1 MTAVDTPGRSPSPGA
16 VGPEDLDTTRRA
28 RLVSGGGTFRTSAE
42 PVLGLRPIVTSDGPI
57 GVRGERWDETDTA
70 LALPSPTAMA
80 ASWDEELVRELGAL
94 LAAEARR
101 KGVDVLLAPTLNLHR
116 SPFAGRNFECFAED
130 PLLTGRIGAAYV
142 RGVQG
147 GGVAATAKHYVG
159 NESETERLTL
169 DAVID
174 ERTLREVYLAP
185 FEAAVRAGVWAV
197 MSAYNGV
204 NGRSMSESPL
214 LAEPLKGEWG
224 FDGLVVSDWGAVRST
239 EAAGAA
245 AVDLAMPGPN
255 EHWGERLAEA
265 VRAGRVPES
274 ALDDKVRR
282 LLRLARRVGALDG
295 TLGGTLDDMRDGAPV
310 RTRSVREPAADRA
323 LLRRAAAAGAVLLTN
338 RGGTLPLD
346 PKRLRRI
353 AVLGPG
359 AAAARIQGGGSASV
373 YPSAVVSPLD
383 GIRAA
388 LPEDVELTHAAGVR
402 TSVRPTPVTAA
413 DCRNPVTGGTGVHV
427 RFLDAAGAVLH
438 TEDRPSGRSFEV
450 DEAVDLTA
458 LHSVELRTVLR
469 APAAGRWRLGV
480 VGLGAVRLRVDG
492 RTALD
497 DYVPPESDDPTY
509 LHVAPSFRQ
518 AEVELAAGQEVELAA
533 RRTVE
538 PGHGRVVALTADAP
552 AGIPEEELA
561 AAVALAREA
570 DAVVVVV
577 GTSEQHESE
586 GFDRT
591 ALGLPG
597 AQNALVGAVAAAN
610 PATVVVVNSG
620 GPVLMPW
627 RGEAAAVLLG
637 WFPGQEGG
645 DALADVLF
653 GRAEPGGRL
662 PATWP
667 ATGDGP
673 AVAGTRPRDGVL
685 AYREGLHLGH
695 RGWLRA
701 GAEPAYWFGHGLGYG
716 RWEYLA
722 VEVPQR
728 VAPGTGFTVRA
739 VLRNTGVR
747 SSREV
752 VQVYLARPGSSVDRP
767 VRWLAGFAAVRAEP
781 EQRVE
786 ARIEVAPR
794 ALAHWSVEE
803 RRWLAERGGFTVLVG
818 PSCGEVPLSATV
830 EVVAA
835 RGPGPAVAG

>member
-1 MTAVDTPGRSPSPGA
+1 MTAIDTPVPRRA
-16 VGPEDLDTTRRA
+16 VADGLDTTRKA
-28 RLVSGGGTFRTSAE
+28 RLVSGGGTFRTSGE
-42 PVLGLRPIVTSDGPI
+42 PALGLRPVVTSDGPI

-80 ASWDEELVRELGAL
+80 ASWDEELVERLGAV

-101 KGVDVLLAPTLNLHR
+101 KGVDMLLAPTLNLHR

-130 PLLTGRIGAAYV
+130 PLLTGRIGAAYI
-142 RGVQG
+142 RGLQG

-169 DAVID
+169 DAAID

-204 NGRSMSESPL
+204 NGRAMSESPL
-214 LAEPLKGEWG
+214 LDEPLKGEWG

-245 AVDLAMPGPN
+245 GVDLAMPGPN

-265 VRAGRVPES
+265 VRAGSVPEA

-282 LLRLARRVGALDG
+282 LLRLARRVGALG
-295 TLGGTLDDMRDGAPV
+295 EAAPV
-310 RTRSVREPAADRA
+310 SASAAGGAAGEDARP
-323 LLRRAAAAGAVLLTN
+323 LLRRAAAAGAVLLEN
-338 RGGTLPLD
+338 RGGLLPLD
-346 PKRLRRI
+346 PARLRRI
-353 AVLGPG
+353 AVIGPN

-373 YPSAVVSPLD
+373 YPASAVSPLD

-388 LPEDVELTHAAGVR
+388 LPDGVEIRHAAGVR
-402 TSVRPTPVTAA
+402 TSVRPQPVGPA
-413 DCRNPVTGGTGVHV
+413 DCRNPVTGAPGVHV
-427 RFLDAAGAVLH
+427 RFLDAEGAVLH
-438 TEDRPSGRSFEV
+438 HEDRPSGRSFEI
-450 DEAVDLTA
+450 DETVDLSA

-480 VGLGAVRLRVDG
+480 VGLGSVSLQADG
-492 RTALD
+492 RTVLD
-497 DYVPPESDDPTY
+497 TYAEPESDDPTY
-509 LHVAPSFRQ
+509 LHVAPAFRQ
-518 AEVELAAGQEVELAA
+518 AGVELAQGQEVELLA
-533 RRTVE
+533 RRIVE
-538 PGHGRVVALTADAP
+538 PGHGKVVALTADAP
-552 AGIPEEELA
+552 AGTPEEEFA
-561 AAVALAREA
+561 AAVALARGA

-586 GFDRT
+586 GFDRDT
-591 ALGLPG
+591 LELPG
-597 AQNALVGAVAAAN
+597 GQDALVSAVAAAN

-627 RGEAAAVLLG
+627 RGEAGAVLLG

-645 DALADVLF
+645 DGLADVLF

-667 ATGDGP
+667 ATGHGP
-673 AVAGTRPRDGVL
+673 AVLGTRPLDGVL
-685 AYREGLHLGH
+685 AYREGLDIGH

-716 RWEYLA
+716 SWEYLA
-722 VEVPQR
+722 VEVPR
-728 VAPGTGFTVRA
+728 RIAPGTGFAVRA
-739 VLRNTGVR
+739 VLRNTGR
-747 SSREV
+747 RGSREV
-752 VQVYLARPGSSVDRP
+752 VQVYLARPGSAVARP

-781 EQRVE
+781 GQRVE

-794 ALAHWSVEE
+794 ALAHWSVGE
-803 RRWLAERGGFTVLVG
+803 RRWLAEKGVFTVLVG
-818 PSCGEVPLSATV
+818 PSCGDVPLAAAV
-830 EVVAA
+830 EVAQA
-835 RGPGPAVAG
+835 GPALSAGPPGEGPVVEG